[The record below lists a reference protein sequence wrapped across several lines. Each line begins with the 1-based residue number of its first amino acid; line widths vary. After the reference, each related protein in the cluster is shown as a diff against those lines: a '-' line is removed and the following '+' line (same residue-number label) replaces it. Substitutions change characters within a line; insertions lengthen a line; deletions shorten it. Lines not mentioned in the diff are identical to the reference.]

1 MEGFAHGGLLFV
13 SVLLIELYDPKK
25 IRRLWD
31 DRELLSCTTW
41 RNDRGGA
48 TDLAVGDHF
57 T

>member
-1 MEGFAHGGLLFV
+1 MEGFAHGGLLFM